1 MRKRFLALAFLPFI
15 PAFAQAVPEDVVLV
29 ETQVF
34 FAEAQPG
41 GANEGTCF
49 VANTTEGDIRV
60 RLRAAVVYADGSTSR
75 LTGNFDPGPVQ
86 AGGAFELSIF
96 FVIEPDRPL
105 GPAAFTCEVQAQST
119 DLRGKP
125 ETEASSAPF
134 VLVPATTAGGTPTP

>member
-1 MRKRFLALAFLPFI
+1 MTVTVRELAEWVRGEVLGDGELPI
-15 PAFAQAVPEDVVLV
+15 SNARTL
-29 ETQVF
+29 
-34 FAEAQPG
+34 AEAQPG

-49 VANTTEGDIRV
+49 VANTTAGEVRV
-60 RLRAAVVYADGSTSR
+60 RLRAAVAYADGSTSR

-119 DLRGKP
+119 DLRGRP

-134 VLVPATTAGGTPTP
+134 VLVPATTGAGTPTP